1 MKINFFAGEKIFSCG
16 RKFTGIREK
25 ILRHTGRNNIHH
37 LSSLQANSFSQNT
50 DSNPQKER
58 PREASPQ
65 STSSLL
71 LGRVG
76 VSFTCEPTRGPP

>member
-37 LSSLQANSFSQNT
+37 LSSLQANSSSQST
-50 DSNPQKER
+50 DSNPQKGR
-58 PREASPQ
+58 QREASPQ

>member
-37 LSSLQANSFSQNT
+37 LSSLQANSSSQNT

-58 PREASPQ
+58 LREASPQ
-65 STSSLL
+65 STSALL
-71 LGRVG
+71 LGRAWM
-76 VSFTCEPTRGPP
+76 SFTCEPTQGPP